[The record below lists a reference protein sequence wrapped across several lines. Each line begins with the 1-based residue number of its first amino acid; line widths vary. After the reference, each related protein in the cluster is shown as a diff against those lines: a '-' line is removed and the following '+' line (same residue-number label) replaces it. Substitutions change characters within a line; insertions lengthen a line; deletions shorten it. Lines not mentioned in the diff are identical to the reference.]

1 MYKFNRIL
9 LASGLA
15 ATASLV
21 ANSPAFAGTT
31 GTVNLSGTVP
41 SSLSLTV
48 AASTSAASLDLT
60 PGLTYSDVK
69 VATLSGARTNGT
81 AGLRVFVSST
91 WVLTSGSNN
100 TIPITRVGDAATS
113 SAVATIKTATNT
125 SVPYILNVTK
135 STAGGNANDSNVFIE
150 YSVPSTQAKG
160 TYAGSINFTA
170 SDN

>member
-1 MYKFNRIL
+1 MNKFNRIL

-21 ANSPAFAGTT
+21 ANSSAFAGTT

-60 PGLTYSDVK
+60 PGFTYSDVK

-81 AGLRVFVSST
+81 AGLKVFVSST
-91 WVLTSGSNN
+91 WVLTSGSN

-125 SVPYILNVTK
+125 YVPYTLNVTK

-160 TYAGSINFTA
+160 TYAGSITFTA